1 MKRREHY
8 IPLLETKICLQ
19 SWEKGDVKYIVIFV
33 FCCTFYNKLCY
44 IKVCTNIHL
53 CNKSL

>member
-19 SWEKGDVKYIVIFV
+19 SWEKGDKYIVIFV
-33 FCCTFYNKLCY
+33 FCYTFYNKLCY